1 MASVHRVAY
10 RLTNHDAGW
19 TSNGQPSVY
28 KLGPMRPYER
38 ILKSFRISDNGT
50 LLRGEPWCS

>member
-19 TSNGQPSVY
+19 TSNGATKCLQI
-28 KLGPMRPYER
+28 RPYE
-38 ILKSFRISDNGT
+38 T
-50 LLRGEPWCS
+50 L